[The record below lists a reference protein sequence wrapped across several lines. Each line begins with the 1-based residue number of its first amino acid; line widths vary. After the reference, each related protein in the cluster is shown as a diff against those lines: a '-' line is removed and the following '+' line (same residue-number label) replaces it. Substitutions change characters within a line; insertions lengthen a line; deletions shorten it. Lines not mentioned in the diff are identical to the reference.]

1 MLSNLRAKEGEKTR
15 PKPTGFLFDVIACP
29 NYTFEILGWV
39 GYSIMVFDFARPTGL
54 AFSWL
59 FTFVGFYQMTEWALS
74 KHRDY
79 KKQYGDAYK
88 AKIALMP
95 LFEYIF
101 IPLFKQKKE
110 WIKFNNS

>member
-1 MLSNLRAKEGEKTR
+1 
-15 PKPTGFLFDVIACP
+15 
-29 NYTFEILGWV
+29 
-39 GYSIMVFDFARPTGL
+39 
-54 AFSWL
+54 
-59 FTFVGFYQMTEWALS
+59 MTEWALS